1 MGGTV
6 MGATTDAGGPKTL
19 DLVRRSLDA
28 LVQKRRTVGLKPV
41 EEIRYRN
48 LQAIQD
54 TLRGREAS

>member
-1 MGGTV
+1 
-6 MGATTDAGGPKTL
+6 MGATTDGGEPRTL
-19 DLVRRSLDA
+19 ELVQRSLDA

-48 LQAIQD
+48 LQAIRD

>member
-1 MGGTV
+1 

-19 DLVRRSLDA
+19 DLVQKSLDA

-41 EEIRYRN
+41 EEVRYRN

-54 TLRGREAS
+54 TLLGREAS